1 MTPSS
6 VSQLTL
12 NRRGLLKG
20 ASILG
25 AGLVI
30 GFPIA
35 PRGVFAQTGAPIPKN
50 FPPAG
55 YMHIAP
61 DDSITVISKH
71 TEMGQG
77 IYTGLATMVA
87 DELDADWS
95 KVRVVS
101 APVNLELY
109 AHFMLPGMQGT
120 GGSMSTPNS
129 WIQYRTVGA
138 TARAMLVNAA
148 ANAWQVPKDEIT
160 VTNSIISHHSSGRS
174 ATFGRFAEAAAKLT
188 PPTDVPLKMPNQF
201 TLIGNELPKVDSYAK
216 CTGTAEYT
224 IDVRRPNM
232 VVAMVERSP
241 RFGGKL
247 DSFDA
252 SAARDIKGVVDVF
265 EIPEGVAVLANNTHV
280 ARKAREALRM
290 KWDDSTAEMRGAE
303 DIIDDY
309 LAMTARPGAVFEKK
323 GDSQTAKKSA
333 AKVVEAD
340 YIFPYLA
347 HACMEPLDCTMEL
360 KNGECT
366 IRSGTQMPSVERD
379 RVAGILGLPA
389 DKVYV
394 ENLFAG
400 GGFGRR
406 ANFVPELEAMA
417 AHIVKATDGRYPVRL
432 QLTREDDTRAGYY
445 RPLFVHRM
453 RAVLD
458 SNGNISAWENS
469 LVGQSFVKGTFLDSM
484 VQNGIDPIAIEGS
497 AFLPYDIPNVSVDY
511 HMAESGVPTLSWRS
525 VSNTH
530 TGYSKE
536 TFIDELLEAGGKDA
550 VTGRLALMSDERA
563 KKVVMAA
570 AEHVSWGKSLPRG
583 RAHGFAYVES
593 FNTRVA
599 EVAEVS
605 LDTSGVPRVHKVTV
619 AVDCGTA
626 INPNIIRAQV
636 ESAIAMGLTAALYG
650 EVKIKKGIVQTQN
663 FDTYRILRMN
673 QMPTIDVHIM
683 PSNESP
689 TGIGEPG
696 LPPIAPAVAN
706 AVYKLTGKRIRR
718 LPFDRTV

>member
-1 MTPSS
+1 MTQSS
-6 VSQLTL
+6 PTSTL
-12 NRRGLLKG
+12 NRRNLLKG
-20 ASILG
+20 AGALG

-30 GFPIA
+30 GFPLA
-35 PRGVFAQTGAPIPKN
+35 PKGVFAQAGPPIPKN

-55 YMHIAP
+55 YVRIAP

-77 IYTGLATMVA
+77 IYTGLATMLA
-87 DELDADWS
+87 DEMDADWS

-129 WIQYRTVGA
+129 WLQYRTVGA
-138 TARAMLVNAA
+138 TARAMLITAA
-148 ANAWQVPKDEIT
+148 ANQWQVPVSEIT
-160 VTNSIISHHSSGRS
+160 VDNGVISHRASKRSG
-174 ATFGRFAEAAAKLT
+174 TLGQFAEAAAKLP
-188 PPTDVPLKMPNQF
+188 PPTDVPLKTADKF
-201 TLIGNELPKVDSYAK
+201 KLIGKELPKVDSYSKA
-216 CTGTAEYT
+216 TGKAQYT
-224 IDVRRPNM
+224 IDVRRPDM

-247 DSFDA
+247 KAFDA
-252 SAARDIKGVVDVF
+252 SAARKLKGVVDVF
-265 EIPEGVAVLANNTHV
+265 EIPEGVVVLANNTHV
-280 ARKAREALRM
+280 ARKAREVLQTE
-290 KWDDSTAEMRGAE
+290 WDDSAAEIRGDQEIIADYMR
-303 DIIDDY
+303 
-309 LAMTARPGAVFEKK
+309 MTAKPGATFEKK
-323 GDSQTAKKSA
+323 GFSADAKNSA
-333 AKVVEAD
+333 AKVIEAD
-340 YIFPYLA
+340 YVFPYLA

-379 RVAGILGLPA
+379 RVAEILGLAA
-389 DKVYV
+389 DKVHV

-406 ANFVPELEAMA
+406 ANFVPELEAMT
-417 AHIVKATDGRYPVRL
+417 AHIVKATDGRYPIRL
-432 QLTREDDTRAGYY
+432 QLSREDDTMAGYF
-445 RPLFVHRM
+445 RPLFVHRL
-453 RAVLD
+453 RGALD
-458 SNGNISAWENS
+458 GKGNITAWENS
-469 LVGQSFVKGTFLDSM
+469 LVGQSFVKGTFLDAM

-497 AFLPYDIPNVSVDY
+497 AFLPYEVPNVYVDY
-511 HMAESGVPTLSWRS
+511 HMAQTGIPTLSWRS
-525 VSNTH
+525 VGNTH

-536 TFIDELLEAGGKDA
+536 TFIDELLEAGGKDPI
-550 VTGRLALMSDERA
+550 TGRLALMHDERA
-563 KKVVMAA
+563 KKVVSEA
-570 AEHVSWGKSLPRG
+570 AERANWGKQLPSG
-583 RAHGFAYVES
+583 RAQGFAYVES

-605 LDTSGVPRVHKVTV
+605 LDAGGQPRVHKVTV
-619 AVDCGTA
+619 AVDCGIA

-636 ESAIAMGLTAALYG
+636 ESAIAMGLTAALFG
-650 EVKIKKGIVQTQN
+650 EVKIEKGIIQTKN

-673 QMPTIDVHIM
+673 QMPAIDVHIVK
-683 PSNESP
+683 SEESP

-706 AVYKLTGKRIRR
+706 ALYKLTGKRIYR
-718 LPFDRTV
+718 LPFDKVV